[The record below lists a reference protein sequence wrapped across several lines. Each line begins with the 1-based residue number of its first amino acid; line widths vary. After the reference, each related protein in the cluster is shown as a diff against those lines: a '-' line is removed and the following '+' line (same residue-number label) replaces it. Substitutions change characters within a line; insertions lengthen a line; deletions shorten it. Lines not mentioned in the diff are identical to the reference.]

1 MPSFMVRITYDVRVQ
16 DKFETT
22 IEGLQN
28 KYEIGSR
35 CFEDYIEQTA
45 KNIQEMSEKG
55 FCTCHRMTLE
65 VLREATEEDIKCYPQ
80 TVS

>member
-1 MPSFMVRITYDVRVQ
+1 MPSFMVRLTYDVRVQ

-22 IEGLQN
+22 IEGLQD

-45 KNIQEMSEKG
+45 QWWSQSHNAAS
-55 FCTCHRMTLE
+55 
-65 VLREATEEDIKCYPQ
+65 LRKVRQ
-80 TVS
+80 TFL

>member
-22 IEGLQN
+22 IEGLRD

-45 KNIQEMSEKG
+45 ENIQEMSEKWL
-55 FCTCHRMTLE
+55 CTCHRMTLE
-65 VLREATEEDIKCYPQ
+65 VLREATEEDIKRYPQ